1 MLLPKTL
8 DPIRV
13 AKQGAHLEGQLS
25 LHLCER
31 LQAICDQADL
41 QARVI
46 MDLNMDIKAN
56 VPFIRGNITT
66 TVNMICQRCNKPMQY
81 DLDIPFSLCPMASEK
96 QAKNLPSEYEPLMV
110 HDEQV
115 IVSEMIEDEI
125 LLALPMIPRHEDGQL
140 CQAV

>member
-1 MLLPKTL
+1 MFLPKTL

-25 LHLCER
+25 LHQCER

-41 QARVI
+41 QAQVT
-46 MDLNMDIKAN
+46 MDLNMDVKAN
-56 VPFIRGNITT
+56 VPFIRGNIATM
-66 TVNMICQRCNKPMQY
+66 VNMICQRCNQPMQY
-81 DLDIPFSLCPMASEK
+81 ELDIPFSLSPMISEK

-115 IVSEMIEDEI
+115 IVSEMLEDEI
-125 LLALPMIPRHEDGQL
+125 LLALPMVARHEQGE
-140 CQAV
+140 C

>member
-25 LHLCER
+25 LHQCER

-41 QARVI
+41 KAQVI

-56 VPFIRGNITT
+56 VPFIRGTIAT
-66 TVNMICQRCNKPMQY
+66 TVNMVCQRCNKPMQY
-81 DLDIPFSLCPMASEK
+81 DLDIPFSLSPMVSEK

-115 IVSEMIEDEI
+115 VVAEVIEDEI
-125 LLALPMIPRHEDGQL
+125 LLALPMVSRHEVGA
-140 CQAV
+140 C

>member
-1 MLLPKTL
+1 MLLPKTI
-8 DPIRV
+8 DPIRI

-25 LHLCER
+25 LHQCER

-41 QARVI
+41 QAQVT
-46 MDLNMDIKAN
+46 MDLNTDIKAN
-56 VPFIRGNITT
+56 LPYIRGNIAA

-81 DLDIPFSLCPMASEK
+81 DLDIPFLLSPTTSEK
-96 QAKNLPSEYEPLMV
+96 QSKNLPSEYDPLVV

-125 LLALPMIPRHEDGQL
+125 LLALPMVVKHDVGK
-140 CQAV
+140 C

>member
-31 LQAICDQADL
+31 LQAICDQANL
-41 QARVI
+41 RAQVI
-46 MDLNMDIKAN
+46 MDLNMDHKAN
-56 VPFIRGNITT
+56 VPFIRGNIVTK
-66 TVNMICQRCNKPMQY
+66 VNMICQRCDKPMQY
-81 DLDIPFSLCPMASEK
+81 ELDIPFLLSPMVSEK
-96 QAKNLPSEYEPLMV
+96 QSKNLPSEYEPLMV
-110 HDEQV
+110 HDERV

-125 LLALPMIPRHEDGQL
+125 LLALPMVSRHEIGA
-140 CQAV
+140 C

>member
-25 LHLCER
+25 LHRCER

-41 QARVI
+41 QAQVT

-56 VPFIRGNITT
+56 VPFIRGNIRTA
-66 TVNMICQRCNKPMQY
+66 VNMICQRCNKPMQY
-81 DLDIPFSLCPMASEK
+81 DLDIPFSLCPMVSEK
-96 QAKNLPSEYEPLMV
+96 QAKNLPGEYEPLMV

-125 LLALPMIPRHEDGQL
+125 LLALPMVVKHEVGK
-140 CQAV
+140 C